1 MFYNQKSYGITMSD
15 RVKKTGLKDSEHAV
29 YVYGNDHAVDMLQA
43 SFWKNSM
50 RWAWP
55 LLPFCVEEVKRRQPY
70 RFREDHCQ
78 FMILVLLL
86 DGRLQYE
93 CEAKRYPLRA
103 GDLLILPQNSCYT
116 FSSGRLPSYYHKI
129 VLEVKGSHLPM
140 ICSALSLS
148 GCQSLHLSD
157 PGMLEEKF
165 RRIRQWLSEPSPET
179 VAPLLGLTMEILV
192 EVSLRIREKHTES
205 SLLYQVQAYLEN
217 DQESGFSLPQLAE
230 KMGSSSATL
239 NRLFRQ
245 HLQTSPAQ
253 FRIERK
259 IEQAKYFL
267 QHTSLSIKEIA
278 ARLGYCNQFY
288 FSKEFKRK
296 AGVSPSQFRQN
307 SR

>member
-1 MFYNQKSYGITMSD
+1 MSD
-15 RVKKTGLKDSEHAV
+15 QLKKTGMKNSAHAV
-29 YVYGNDHAVDMLQA
+29 YVYGNDRAVDMLQA
-43 SFWKNSM
+43 SFWKNSA
-50 RWAWP
+50 RWEWP

-78 FMILVLLL
+78 FLILVLML

-93 CEAKRYPLRA
+93 CESRRYSLRA

-116 FSSGRLPSYYHKI
+116 FSSARSPCYYHKI
-129 VLEVKGSHLPM
+129 VLEVKGSHLQT

-148 GCQSLHLSD
+148 GCQSLHLPD

-165 RRIRQWLSEPSPET
+165 RRIRHWLSEPSPQT

-192 EVSLRIREKHTES
+192 DVSLRLRQRQPES

-217 DQESGFSLPQLAE
+217 DQESGLSLQQLAD
-230 KMGSSSATL
+230 KMGTSSATL

-296 AGVSPSQFRQN
+296 TGASPSQFRQ
-307 SR
+307 SSP